1 MDFAGHV
8 ALITGAGSGI
18 GRAAA
23 LRFAEL
29 GASVVVADVNANGG
43 GETIHLVQEFGS
55 EGLFVQCDVS
65 DPVAVGRMVEESV
78 NCFGRL
84 DFAVNNA
91 GIAGPWQ
98 PLQNYPHDGWD
109 RVLGVNL
116 TGVFYC
122 MQEEIRRMSAS
133 GGSIVNISSI
143 AGKRGLPNQAAYT
156 ASKHGVIG
164 LTRVAAQ
171 EAARHNIRVN
181 AVCPV
186 YTETPLFSPMI
197 ADNPRR
203 AQKMLERIPMRRFG
217 QPQDIADAIVWLCSE
232 QSRFITGQ
240 AINLDG
246 GMTA

>member
-1 MDFAGHV
+1 MDFAGYV

-29 GASVVVADVNANGG
+29 GASVVAADVNANGG
-43 GETIHLVQEFGS
+43 AETLHLVQEFGS

-122 MQEEIRRMSAS
+122 MQAEIRRMADS
-133 GGSIVNISSI
+133 GGAIVNIASI
-143 AGKRGLPNQAAYT
+143 AGKLGLPNQAAYT

-186 YTETPLFSPMI
+186 FTETPLFSPMI

-232 QSRFITGQ
+232 QSRFVTGQ

>member
-78 NCFGRL
+78 HRFGRL

-91 GIAGPWQ
+91 GIGGPWQ

-122 MQEEIRRMSAS
+122 MQEEIRRMADS
-133 GGSIVNISSI
+133 GGAIVNIASI
-143 AGKRGLPNQAAYT
+143 AGKLGLPNQAAYT

>member
-1 MDFAGHV
+1 MNFAGSV

-18 GRAAA
+18 GREAAR
-23 LRFAEL
+23 RFAEL
-29 GASVVVADVNANGG
+29 GASVVAADVNAHGG
-43 GETIHLVQEFGS
+43 AETVGLVQDCGA
-55 EGLFVQCDVS
+55 EGLFVSCDVS
-65 DPVAVGRMVEESV
+65 DPEQVARLLEESAGR
-78 NCFGRL
+78 FGRL

-91 GIAGPWQ
+91 GIGGPWVPVQ
-98 PLQNYPHDGWD
+98 TYPHEGWD
-109 RVLGVNL
+109 KVLGVNL

-122 MQEEIRRMSAS
+122 MQEEIRRMSGS

-171 EAARHNIRVN
+171 EVARYNIRVN

-197 ADNPRR
+197 ADNPSR
-203 AQKMLERIPMRRFG
+203 AEKMLERIPMRRFG
-217 QPQDIADAIVWLCSE
+217 QPRDIADAIVWLCSD